1 MPSDPLP
8 EPPSNQNVRDAEWFD
23 KGWKAAMRRIAEGE
37 QEARTL
43 ARAEVKEKARQVHAP
58 SWCPRSCCAWTCRAF
73 SFISA
78 RARVRAFCSFSAIRR
93 MAVFQFLSNH
103 SASRTF

>member
-43 ARAEVKEKARQVHAP
+43 ARAEVIAEAVAAVNEVLLP
-58 SWCPRSCCAWTCRAF
+58 GTVF
-73 SFISA
+73 SDDVLA
-78 RARVRAFCSFSAIRR
+78 A
-93 MAVFQFLSNH
+93 LS
-103 SASRTF
+103 RLGERE

>member
-43 ARAEVKEKARQVHAP
+43 ARAEVIAELRAEVGASLDLAGDDHQKAQ
-58 SWCPRSCCAWTCRAF
+58 TGTEEEAF
-73 SFISA
+73 HEGRTA
-78 RARVRAFCSFSAIRR
+78 AYADVLAA
-93 MAVFQFLSNH
+93 LS
-103 SASRTF
+103 RLGERE

>member
-1 MPSDPLP
+1 MSDPLP

-43 ARAEVKEKARQVHAP
+43 ARTEVIAQLRE
-58 SWCPRSCCAWTCRAF
+58 
-73 SFISA
+73 
-78 RARVRAFCSFSAIRR
+78 AIGE
-93 MAVFQFLSNH
+93 LSKFEVPTGEYVDIEDVYDTL
-103 SASRTF
+103 AALSRLGERE

>member
-1 MPSDPLP
+1 MSDPLP

-43 ARAEVKEKARQVHAP
+43 ARTEVIAEAVAAVEEVVLPP
-58 SWCPRSCCAWTCRAF
+58 SQRAERGDYF
-73 SFISA
+73 EGVMDF
-78 RARVRAFCSFSAIRR
+78 RVMLLAA
-93 MAVFQFLSNH
+93 LS
-103 SASRTF
+103 RLGERE

>member
-1 MPSDPLP
+1 MSDPLP

-43 ARAEVKEKARQVHAP
+43 ARAEVLAEAVAAVNKLIEAP
-58 SWCPRSCCAWTCRAF
+58 AF
-73 SFISA
+73 TA
-78 RARVRAFCSFSAIRR
+78 DEHELDGT
-93 MAVFQFLSNH
+93 VFLDDVLAALS
-103 SASRTF
+103 RLGERE

>member
-43 ARAEVKEKARQVHAP
+43 ARAEVIAELRAAVEGLEKETAYAVAQYAYQ
-58 SWCPRSCCAWTCRAF
+58 
-73 SFISA
+73 
-78 RARVRAFCSFSAIRR
+78 RVLAA
-93 MAVFQFLSNH
+93 LS
-103 SASRTF
+103 RLGERE

>member
-43 ARAEVKEKARQVHAP
+43 ARAEVLDAIEKLRQYDGTAELFAQGKGGGP
-58 SWCPRSCCAWTCRAF
+58 YSN
-73 SFISA
+73 
-78 RARVRAFCSFSAIRR
+78 VRAWNRCLD
-93 MAVFQFLSNH
+93 AVLAALS
-103 SASRTF
+103 RLGERE

>member
-1 MPSDPLP
+1 MSDPLP

-43 ARAEVKEKARQVHAP
+43 ARAEVIAEAVAAVNEVLLP
-58 SWCPRSCCAWTCRAF
+58 GTVF
-73 SFISA
+73 SDDVLA
-78 RARVRAFCSFSAIRR
+78 A
-93 MAVFQFLSNH
+93 LS
-103 SASRTF
+103 RLGERE

>member
-43 ARAEVKEKARQVHAP
+43 ARAEVKEKARQVHAQHDLGHQLGAWP
-58 SWCPRSCCAWTCRAF
+58 KACALC
-73 SFISA
+73 
-78 RARVRAFCSFSAIRR
+78 
-93 MAVFQFLSNH
+93 AVFDDRAALS
-103 SASRTF
+103 RLGERE